1 MSSVKFSLVLGGL
14 FWMANKIVTKTAMNV
29 VVRWNQASIGKQ
41 FGNYMQSV
49 CDSKANNC
57 EKLSK
62 IQYF

>member
-1 MSSVKFSLVLGGL
+1 
-14 FWMANKIVTKTAMNV
+14 MANKIVTKTAMNV